1 MKGALRCCES
11 LADMHNF
18 EGERINARKIF
29 EQGQKMFKSTDSRFL
44 RAWASFEKNSGN
56 LQRASELYSQSAS
69 ANPRDERTWLQ
80 WALLEKRKNNLDK
93 SIGCLQAGLQIS
105 PMNPFLWQQYG
116 ALVWEIHGPE
126 RGRSIFS
133 KGNTQCPRNQQIL
146 MEWSLREFRAGEIE
160 EALKIVR
167 LAGDLN
173 AGCHGDKE
181 WHIPLLQLWVE
192 ISLELGYKAEHELVL
207 QVMENQL
214 QTSQ

>member
-1 MKGALRCCES
+1 
-11 LADMHNF
+11 
-18 EGERINARKIF
+18 
-29 EQGQKMFKSTDSRFL
+29 MFKSTDSRFL